1 MMNNKL
7 LRHLALPL
15 IILSAVT
22 TVSHGDSSLPVLSLD
37 EAVNIA
43 LQRESVSAA
52 LAYRASSLDS
62 QATADGQ
69 LPDPKLKLGLA
80 NFPTDTFSRS
90 QEAMTQLQLG
100 VVQAF
105 PRGDSRAIKS
115 RIVRDRADKSR
126 LMASDARLK
135 AHRDVAQDWLDLYY
149 WLQAE
154 RTVRQS
160 SSWFR
165 KLVDVTESRYRVGS
179 ATQQDVV
186 QAELELD
193 RLADRIE
200 QIRIKQDMARAGL
213 SRWIGEAS
221 DRPLPE
227 ALPDFVIPEK
237 ATGTASELALHPLVQ
252 ARDAEVQAGE
262 NKVELAR
269 QSYRPGWALDV
280 TYGDRSGVN
289 PDGTDRADFLSA
301 KVLLDIPLF
310 TNKRQDQSLVASQ
323 QELEA
328 VRQERE
334 TLLREISSQL
344 QATQS
349 SLRIQ
354 QRQIELYRDRLVP
367 QSQSHSELSLRAY
380 ENNRVEFNSVVLA
393 RIAELDT
400 RLKALRLEVDRAQTL
415 TTLAYLAGEAK

>member
-1 MMNNKL
+1 MNNIL
-7 LRHLALPL
+7 FRCLVLAMIGL
-15 IILSAVT
+15 
-22 TVSHGDSSLPVLSLD
+22 LPVAAVSQDNGALTELRLT
-37 EAVNIA
+37 EAVSIA
-43 LQRESVSAA
+43 LQRESVSTA

-62 QATADGQ
+62 KATADGQ

-80 NFPTDTFSRS
+80 NFPTDTFSRD

-100 VVQAF
+100 IVQAF

-115 RIVRDRADKSR
+115 RIVRDQADKSR

-135 AHRDVAQDWLDLYY
+135 AQRDVSSDWLDLYY

-154 RTVRQS
+154 STVEQS

-193 RLADRIE
+193 RLSDRLE
-200 QIRIKQDMARAGL
+200 QIRIKQDMARAAL
-213 SRWIGEAS
+213 SRWIGDDS
-221 DRPLPE
+221 RRPLPDV
-227 ALPDFVIPEK
+227 LPEFVLADNLLESDQ
-237 ATGTASELALHPLVQ
+237 GMALHPLVQ
-252 ARDAEVQAGE
+252 ARDAAVQAGE
-262 NKVELAR
+262 NKVDLAR

-289 PDGTDRADFLSA
+289 PDGTDRANFLSA

-310 TNKRQDQSLVASQ
+310 TSKRQDQSLASSQ

-328 VRQERE
+328 LRQERE
-334 TLLREISSQL
+334 TLLREIGSKL
-344 QATQS
+344 QAAQS

-367 QSQSHSELSLRAY
+367 QSHSHAELSLRAY

-415 TTLAYLAGEAK
+415 TRLAYLSGEAQ